1 MINDSTL
8 KAARAEIRRK
18 KVQQWKQ
25 EYLKNHDF
33 MVAPEP
39 TDEDLNRPE
48 PMVSVTWEHGYITMT
63 LDAYDKL
70 KAKDKKL
77 FNKLGGMY

>member
-1 MINDSTL
+1 MTDDSTL
-8 KAARAEIRRK
+8 RAAHAEIRRER
-18 KVQQWKQ
+18 VLPWKQ
-25 EYLKNHDF
+25 DYLKEHDV

-39 TDEDLNRPE
+39 TDEDLNWPE
-48 PMVSVTWEHGYITMT
+48 PMVSVTREHGYITMT

>member
-1 MINDSTL
+1 M
-8 KAARAEIRRK
+8 
-18 KVQQWKQ
+18 
-25 EYLKNHDF
+25 
-33 MVAPEP
+33 
-39 TDEDLNRPE
+39 TDEDLNWPE

>member
-8 KAARAEIRRK
+8 KAAHAEIRRK

-39 TDEDLNRPE
+39 TDEGLHWPE

-63 LDAYDKL
+63 LDAYDKP

-77 FNKLGGMY
+77 FNKLGGM

>member
-1 MINDSTL
+1 MTDDSTL
-8 KAARAEIRRK
+8 RAAHAEIRRER
-18 KVQQWKQ
+18 VLPWKQ
-25 EYLKNHDF
+25 DYLKEHDV

-39 TDEDLNRPE
+39 TGEDLNWPE
-48 PMVSVTWEHGYITMT
+48 PMVSVTREHGYITMT
-63 LDAYDKL
+63 LDTYDKL

>member
-1 MINDSTL
+1 MTDDSTL
-8 KAARAEIRRK
+8 KAAHAEIRRK

-39 TDEDLNRPE
+39 TDEDLSWPE
-48 PMVSVTWEHGYITMT
+48 PMVSVT
-63 LDAYDKL
+63 
-70 KAKDKKL
+70 
-77 FNKLGGMY
+77 

>member
-1 MINDSTL
+1 MTNNSTL
-8 KAARAEIRRK
+8 KAAHAEIRRK

-25 EYLKNHDF
+25 EYLKNHDV

-39 TDEDLNRPE
+39 TDKDLNWPE

>member
-1 MINDSTL
+1 
-8 KAARAEIRRK
+8 
-18 KVQQWKQ
+18 
-25 EYLKNHDF
+25 
-33 MVAPEP
+33 MV
-39 TDEDLNRPE
+39 T
-48 PMVSVTWEHGYITMT
+48 VTWEHGYITMT

>member
-1 MINDSTL
+1 MTDDSTL
-8 KAARAEIRRK
+8 RAAHAEIRRER
-18 KVQQWKQ
+18 VLPWKQ
-25 EYLKNHDF
+25 DYLKKHDV

-48 PMVSVTWEHGYITMT
+48 PMVSVTWDHGYITMT